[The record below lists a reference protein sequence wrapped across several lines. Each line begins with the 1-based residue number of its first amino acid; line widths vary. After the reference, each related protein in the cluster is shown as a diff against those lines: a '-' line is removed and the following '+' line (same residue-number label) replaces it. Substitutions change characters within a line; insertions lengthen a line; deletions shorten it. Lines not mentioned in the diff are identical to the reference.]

1 MTFLDYIDEIWLI
14 AGCLALLAAL
24 ACGIVF
30 GIRRKTVLQATKFGL
45 IVVSAI
51 AAFFLAWL
59 FGHMIGKSVYEAV
72 GEDFIAQEFPEIV
85 DDASVAEMMKALFC
99 LLCAGLVFL
108 PCWCVVGLLTLVP
121 YLFIK
126 RAYCK
131 RAGGRPREFVGSGIL
146 GGFLGAVTGLFV
158 FLVAVAP
165 FVGCFNTAKL
175 VLGTTKEDRF
185 VDSKEVIERLD
196 DTVLSRAVKAV
207 GGKLVYDGLTAGKV
221 DGEWVILDNELD
233 AIHELQVIADNMTAD
248 EEGEATDPALFGGYA
263 DTIEVSP
270 SGRIVAAVV
279 LRNAATEWRAGK
291 SYLGIQISDLIGG
304 HEGNFAVSS
313 AEEALLDRFDSITKE
328 NVVAVV
334 RETENMLRA
343 VQSMLNYFDR
353 IGESGADAVAE
364 MEEVLKH
371 FDDTSRLIL
380 RGSVRAALEQSGD
393 PNEAR
398 IEACSDLLEDA
409 FFRLAQDAQEGSD
422 REQLEAVCRLV
433 REIYEDE
440 LTVKGLVSAML
451 DSEAVAAAT
460 EELYCVA
467 GTWQEDP
474 FDMADFLSPAEE
486 SEVRAMLADRL
497 TPQNA
502 WFVAGVMTIFGLN

>member
-1 MTFLDYIDEIWLI
+1 MLDYIDEIWLI
-14 AGCLALLAAL
+14 AGCVALIVAL
-24 ACGIVF
+24 GVGIALGV
-30 GIRRKTVLQATKFGL
+30 RRRTVLQASKFGL
-45 IVVSAI
+45 IVVSAV
-51 AAFFLAWL
+51 AAFFLSWL
-59 FGHMIGKSVYEAV
+59 LGHMLGKSVYEAV
-72 GEDFIAQEFPEIV
+72 GEEFIAEEFPEIV

-108 PCWCVVGLLTLVP
+108 PCWCVIGLLTLIP
-121 YLFIK
+121 YLFIR
-126 RAYCK
+126 RAYL
-131 RAGGRPREFVGSGIL
+131 RQNGRRKEFFGSGIL

-158 FLVAVAP
+158 FLVALAP
-165 FVGCFNTAKL
+165 FAGCFNTAQL
-175 VLGTTKEDRF
+175 VLGTTKGDRF
-185 VDSKEVIERLD
+185 TDSKEVIERLN

-207 GGKLVYDGLTAGKV
+207 GSKLVYDGLTSGKV
-221 DGEWVILDNELD
+221 DGEWVILDNELA
-233 AIHELQVIADNMTAD
+233 AILELQGIADNMTMD
-248 EEGEATDPALFGGYA
+248 EEGVATDPALFGGYA
-263 DTIEVSP
+263 DTIETSP

-304 HEGNFAVSS
+304 HEGNLAVSS

-398 IEACSDLLEDA
+398 IEACSDLLENA
-409 FFRLAQDAQEGSD
+409 FFRLAQNAQEGSD
-422 REQLEAVCRLV
+422 REELEAVCRLV

-467 GTWQEDP
+467 GTWLEDP

-486 SEVRAMLADRL
+486 NEVRAMLADRL

>member
-1 MTFLDYIDEIWLI
+1 MLDYIDEIWLI
-14 AGCLALLAAL
+14 AGCVALIVAL
-24 ACGIVF
+24 GVGIALGV
-30 GIRRKTVLQATKFGL
+30 RRRTVLQASKFGL
-45 IVVSAI
+45 IVVSAV

-59 FGHMIGKSVYEAV
+59 LGHMLGKSVYEAV

-158 FLVAVAP
+158 FIVAVAP

-233 AIHELQVIADNMTAD
+233 AIHELQVIADNMTTD

-279 LRNAATEWRAGK
+279 LRNAATEWRAGN
-291 SYLGIQISDLIGG
+291 SYLGIKMSDLIGG
-304 HEGNFAVSS
+304 HEGNLAVSS
-313 AEEALLDRFDSITKE
+313 AEGALLDQFDAITKD
-328 NVVAVV
+328 NVVEVV
-334 RETENMLRA
+334 RDTENMLRA
-343 VQSMLNYFDR
+343 VQSMLDYFDG
-353 IGESGADAVAE
+353 IGENGDAVAE
-364 MEEVLKH
+364 LESALEN
-371 FDDTSRLIL
+371 FDDTSCRVLSGGI
-380 RGSVRAALEQSGD
+380 RAALEQGV
-393 PNEAR
+393 PNETR
-398 IEACSDLLEDA
+398 IESCSDLLENV
-409 FFRLAQDAQEGSD
+409 FLRLAQSMPQGADEAQM
-422 REQLEAVCRLV
+422 RVVCELV
-433 REIYEDE
+433 RSIYEDE
-440 LTVKGLVSAML
+440 LTVKSLVSAML
-451 DSEAVAAAT
+451 DSEVVAEAT

-467 GTWQEDP
+467 GTWREDP
-474 FDMADFLSPAEE
+474 FDMADFVSASEE